1 MKNLSEKSK
10 KCSSTNNR
18 LFSEEWLRTEDVCK
32 YLGITK
38 NALWIL
44 VSRGL
49 LLKRK
54 FQGRLYFKKSE
65 LNLLIESTL
74 K

>member
-1 MKNLSEKSK
+1 MKTYIKEN
-10 KCSSTNNR
+10 
-18 LFSEEWLRTEDVCK
+18 FSAMTWLRSKEAAI
-32 YLGITK
+32 YLGISL

-49 LLKRK
+49 LVKRK
-54 FQGRLYFKKSE
+54 FQGRLYFKKTE
-65 LNLLIESTL
+65 LDLLIEGTL

>member
-1 MKNLSEKSK
+1 MSQELNENLIL
-10 KCSSTNNR
+10 NR
-18 LFSEEWLRTEDVCK
+18 KVWLRTTEAST

-49 LLKRK
+49 IVKRK

-65 LNLLIESTL
+65 LNLLIEGSL
-74 K
+74 N